1 MDLVETIRLAAKA
14 EAEGQRSEPIRQGE
28 KALAIA
34 KHALETFV
42 SIAPDQS
49 DRGAIALMNEDMV
62 RAHQAKVEQIKTP
75 SRR

>member
-1 MDLVETIRLAAKA
+1 M
-14 EAEGQRSEPIRQGE
+14 
-28 KALAIA
+28 AIA

-49 DRGAIALMNEDMV
+49 DRGAIALMNEYMV